1 MTQRT
6 RAFLFVCVI
15 LEKNSVSNRTPPRV
29 FFSIVPMQQRK
40 NEFAPTPFTA
50 FSVPSVA
57 KKAFVAKP
65 ESDSQ

>member
-1 MTQRT
+1 MTQRR

-15 LEKNSVSNRTPPRV
+15 LEENSIPNRTPPRV

-40 NEFAPTPFTA
+40 NEFAPTPFFTA
-50 FSVPSVA
+50 FSVPSIA
-57 KKAFVAKP
+57 KAFVAKP